1 MAQERTR
8 AGRSRDPRA
17 GPWGPAGRKG
27 HAVSDDG
34 GIPAPTL
41 PEAPNWSINR
51 LPTCARLW
59 SVACGP
65 GAWRAGRGGPTTALE
80 DGLSTAVSFLQGV
93 GRLGPGTLRAP
104 GHSLHQSVPR
114 TVGGAAS
121 FLQLPPCGE
130 KELTPRRPAAGPHPC
145 IVMPPS
151 AQNYLQ
157 FPKQNT
163 RLAWRLFFLARF
175 LLKNKEQENHCTSVL
190 SLKLIGNKKH
200 KPECAP
206 THTPKATVILHLFGN
221 NNLKSPHFH
230 LLGQ

>member
-27 HAVSDDG
+27 HAVSGDG

-51 LPTCARLW
+51 LPPCARLW

-114 TVGGAAS
+114 TVGGAAT

-130 KELTPRRPAAGPHPC
+130 KELTPRRPAAGSPPVHSHAPFCPKLSAIPKTKHTLSMEVIFLSSISLKKQGTRKPLHQRPKPQTNRKQETQTRMRPHPH
-145 IVMPPS
+145 S
-151 AQNYLQ
+151 QSNSNL
-157 FPKQNT
+157 
-163 RLAWRLFFLARF
+163 
-175 LLKNKEQENHCTSVL
+175 TSL
-190 SLKLIGNKKH
+190 W
-200 KPECAP
+200 
-206 THTPKATVILHLFGN
+206 
-221 NNLKSPHFH
+221 
-230 LLGQ
+230 QQ